1 MALQQLKDTKIP
13 TIYQT
18 GLYNEKSM
26 DLSWEHTDK
35 MLSVMVLGVTEYL
48 SSIKSKDYPVVFEF
62 REANNEFVAA
72 AVIEYH
78 KGNKGEVGNWSYS
91 WTFYEED
98 LPEGS
103 RPPVNAYTPEVLNF
117 FRNPAI
123 NKYSMVFESSDYP
136 AIMFTYLLSVIKKYL
151 NDNANEA
158 EEWGVKLDGII
169 QFRVAVENGEKVLS
183 AEVDG
188 EVKQLIKDDAALE
201 A

>member
-1 MALQQLKDTKIP
+1 MALQQLRDTKIP

-35 MLSVMVLGVTEYL
+35 MLSTMVYGVTTYL

-62 REANNEFVAA
+62 RESNNEFIAA
-72 AVIEYH
+72 AIVEFH
-78 KGNKGEVGNWSYS
+78 EGNKGEVGNWSYS

-98 LPEGS
+98 IPEKS
-103 RPPVNAYTPEVLNF
+103 RIENAYNDQTLQF
-117 FRNPAI
+117 FRAPAV
-123 NKYSMVFESSDYP
+123 NKYNMIFQQADYP
-136 AIMFTYLLSVIKKYL
+136 AVLFGYLLSVIKKYL
-151 NDNANEA
+151 NDNANES
-158 EEWGVKLDGII
+158 EEWGVKLDGVI

-188 EVKQLIKDDAALE
+188 EIKQLIKDDAAIE

>member
-1 MALQQLKDTKIP
+1 MALQQLRDTKIP

-35 MLSVMVLGVTEYL
+35 MLSTMVYGVTTYL

-62 REANNEFVAA
+62 RESNNEFIAA
-72 AVIEYH
+72 AIVEFH
-78 KGNKGEVGNWSYS
+78 EGNKGEVGNWSYS
-91 WTFYEED
+91 WTFYED
-98 LPEGS
+98 DIPEKS
-103 RPPVNAYTPEVLNF
+103 RIENAYNDQTLQF
-117 FRNPAI
+117 FRAPAV
-123 NKYSMVFESSDYP
+123 NKYNMIFQQADYP
-136 AIMFTYLLSVIKKYL
+136 AVLFGYLLSVIKKYL
-151 NDNANEA
+151 NDNANES
-158 EEWGVKLDGII
+158 EEWGVKLDGVI

-188 EVKQLIKDDAALE
+188 EIKQLIKDDAAIE